1 MNVRKT
7 FLLNFFL
14 DDGVEA
20 NLLHQAAQLV
30 SLEGTLTQHVAV
42 KETVKEEAE
51 EEDEQENKDSVR
63 KMDDQFKERFR
74 MQRSTFETLLQVVG
88 RAIAG
93 AEQYQPIGSVSLPE
107 KLLYTLM
114 LLGGGISFRDA
125 GEIYSISKSSG
136 HEIFKWVTSAF
147 SALMPCYVQWPKY
160 GAAGVGSSS
169 ISKLPGVLGVIEECR
184 IPLKLPI
191 RIDDDNPKQYP
202 ALTLQAVCDAQS
214 RFLDVYVDAPN
225 DDQHCILLAS
235 PLFEKLI
242 HTQTPLMAEHRHIV
256 GDKTYPLLLNLMTP
270 YVGELTPCH
279 AQYNLAIRLWNA
291 PAERALATLISR
303 FKRLDSLDVSSLELG
318 TTVISAACMLHNFIL
333 DSGVEGMED
342 DILAFDMLPENHK
355 KIPYDEHGLLD
366 LENIMAVEEKRD
378 RLISGFINNT

>member
-1 MNVRKT
+1 MNARKT
-7 FLLNFFL
+7 FLLSFFL
-14 DDGVEA
+14 DDGLDA
-20 NLLHQAAQLV
+20 NLLHQAAQLA
-30 SLEGTLTQHVAV
+30 SLEGSLTQHIAV
-42 KETVKEEAE
+42 KETVQEEA
-51 EEDEQENKDSVR
+51 EEDEQENDDTVR

-74 MQRSTFETLLQVVG
+74 MQRSTLETLLRVLG

-147 SALMPCYVQWPKY
+147 AALLPCYVKWPKY
-160 GAAGVGSSS
+160 SAAGVGSSS
-169 ISKLPGVLGVIEECR
+169 ISKLTGVLGAIDECR

-191 RIDDDNPKQYP
+191 RIDDDSPRQYQSL
-202 ALTLQAVCDAQS
+202 ALQAVCDAQS
-214 RFLDVYVDAPN
+214 RFLNVYIDVAN
-225 DDQHCILLAS
+225 NEQCILLAS
-235 PLFEKLI
+235 PLFEDLMDME
-242 HTQTPLMAEHRHIV
+242 TPLMAEHTHIV

-279 AQYNLAIRLWNA
+279 ARYNLAIRQWNA

-303 FKRLDSLDVSSLELG
+303 FKRLESLDVSSLELG
-318 TTVISAACMLHNFIL
+318 TTVVSAACMLHNFIL
-333 DSGVEGMED
+333 DSCGEDIED
-342 DILAFDMLPENHK
+342 DILAFDMLPGKPQEN
-355 KIPYDEHGLLD
+355 PL
-366 LENIMAVEEKRD
+366 
-378 RLISGFINNT
+378 